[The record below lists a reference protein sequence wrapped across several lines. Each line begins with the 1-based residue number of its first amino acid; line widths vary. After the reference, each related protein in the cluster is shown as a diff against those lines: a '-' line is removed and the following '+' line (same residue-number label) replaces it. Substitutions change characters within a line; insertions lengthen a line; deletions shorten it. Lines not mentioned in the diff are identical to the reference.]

1 MHEAL
6 ENSVSMYL
14 YQDGRFLQ
22 VSGVKFAFD
31 PSKPS
36 GSRVDPYLITVQ
48 DEYLSLNK
56 VKYFQHFLIFEF
68 KFKF

>member
-6 ENSVSMYL
+6 ENSVSMYPNH
-14 YQDGRFLQ
+14 DGRFLQ

-31 PSKPS
+31 PSKPR
-36 GSRVDPYLITVQ
+36 GSRVDPDFITVQ

-56 VKYFQHFLIFEF
+56 VLYFQHLPI
-68 KFKF
+68 